1 MISGII
7 NDDNLW
13 FDILK
18 DISIKYK
25 HQTIDGQQ
33 VIDYIDSRTKIDL
46 KYFFKQYLENKNIPI
61 LEYRIQ
67 KKGRNFTFI
76 YRWDCIEKFEMPI
89 LINNGKKNIWINPNS
104 SWQEYD
110 LGNIDI
116 EEFAFRQDLF
126 FFKVKKQ

>member
-1 MISGII
+1 MLHTLRNII

-67 KKGRNFTFI
+67 KKGRNFTLI
-76 YRWDCIEKFEMPI
+76 YRWDCIEKFEM
-89 LINNGKKNIWINPNS
+89 
-104 SWQEYD
+104 Q
-110 LGNIDI
+110 
-116 EEFAFRQDLF
+116 F
-126 FFKVKKQ
+126 